1 MTEATAGLERLL
13 EAVQHLSMA
22 DTLEE
27 VQHVVRTAARDLG
40 DCDGATF
47 VLRDGDQ
54 CFYADEDAIAPLWK
68 GLRFPLAACIS
79 GIAMLDRTH
88 VAIPDIYA
96 DERVPHD
103 AYRPTFVTSMLMVP
117 VRALDPIA
125 TIGTYWA
132 EPHTPTDAEISLLQG
147 LANATSVALD
157 KVQVHAQLASA
168 VALREATHHLATT
181 DDLTGLR
188 NRRGFFELARRRW
201 ADSTGTG
208 AVGFVDL
215 DGLKVVNDADGHEAG
230 DRLLRKV
237 ATALQSSLRDTDGHS
252 AGDALIRRLA
262 TALTTCLRATDVV
275 ARIGGDEFAVFSPD
289 LAPAELQ
296 ARLDQAIGRRA
307 SIGTAPVTD
316 IDLLPDALLEAD
328 ARMYD
333 AKRRHLQVR
342 SA

>member
-1 MTEATAGLERLL
+1 MAGVLQGGLDMSDATAGLERLL
-13 EAVQHLSMA
+13 DAVQHLSMA
-22 DTLEE
+22 GSLDE
-27 VQHVVRTAARDLG
+27 VQQVVRTAARDLG
-40 DCDGATF
+40 ACDGATF

-54 CFYADEDAIAPLWK
+54 CYYADEDAIAPLWK
-68 GLRFPLAACIS
+68 GHRFPLEACIS
-79 GIAMLDRTH
+79 GFAMLRRTP

-96 DERVPHD
+96 DERVPHE

-125 TIGTYWA
+125 AIGTYWA
-132 EPHTPTDAEISLLQG
+132 EPHTPTDTEISLLQG

-157 KVQVHAQLASA
+157 KVQVHTELANA

-188 NRRGFFELARRRW
+188 NRRGFFELARHRW
-201 ADSTGTG
+201 AQSTGAG
-208 AVGFVDL
+208 AVGFIDL
-215 DGLKVVNDADGHEAG
+215 DGLKLVNDADGHEAG

-237 ATALQSSLRDTDGHS
+237 AAALQSSVRD
-252 AGDALIRRLA
+252 
-262 TALTTCLRATDVV
+262 TDVV

-289 LAPAELQ
+289 LAPAELHTRLEQ
-296 ARLDQAIGRRA
+296 AVGRRA
-307 SIGTAPVTD
+307 SIGTAALTD
-316 IDLLPDALLEAD
+316 IDLLPDALLAAD

>member
-1 MTEATAGLERLL
+1 MGEVTPGLERLL
-13 EAVQHLSMA
+13 VAVQQLSMA
-22 DTLEE
+22 GSLQE
-27 VQHVVRTAARDLG
+27 VQEVVRTAARDLG
-40 DCDGATF
+40 ACDGATF

-54 CFYADEDAIAPLWK
+54 CYYADEDAIAPLWK
-68 GLRFPLAACIS
+68 GHRFPLEACVS
-79 GIAMLDRTH
+79 GFAMLNRTS

-117 VRALDPIA
+117 VRTLDPIA
-125 TIGTYWA
+125 AIGTYWA
-132 EPHTPTDAEISLLQG
+132 EPHTPTETEISLLQG

-157 KVQVHAQLASA
+157 KVQVHDQLANA

-188 NRRGFFELARRRW
+188 NRRGFFELARHRW
-201 ADSTGTG
+201 DGSTGTA

-215 DGLKVVNDADGHEAG
+215 DGLKVVNDSDGHDAG
-230 DRLLRKV
+230 DRLLRRI
-237 ATALQSSLRDTDGHS
+237 ATALQSSLRDS
-252 AGDALIRRLA
+252 
-262 TALTTCLRATDVV
+262 DVV

-296 ARLDQAIGRRA
+296 SRLEQAVGRRA
-307 SIGTAPVTD
+307 SIGTAALTD
-316 IDLLPDALLEAD
+316 IDLLPDALLAAD

-333 AKRRHLQVR
+333 AKRHHLQVR

>member
-1 MTEATAGLERLL
+1 MSDATAGLERLL
-13 EAVQHLSMA
+13 DAVQRLSMA
-22 DTLEE
+22 GSLDE
-27 VQHVVRTAARDLG
+27 VQQVVRTAARDLG
-40 DCDGATF
+40 ACDGATF

-54 CFYADEDAIAPLWK
+54 CYYADEDAIAPLWK
-68 GLRFPLAACIS
+68 GHRFPLEACIS
-79 GIAMLDRTH
+79 GHAMLERTH
-88 VAIPDIYA
+88 VTIPDIYA
-96 DERVPHD
+96 DERVPHE

-117 VRALDPIA
+117 VRVLDPIA
-125 TIGTYWA
+125 AIGTYWA
-132 EPHTPTDAEISLLQG
+132 EPHTPTDTEISLLQG

-188 NRRGFFELARRRW
+188 NRRGFFELARQRW
-201 ADSTGTG
+201 AGSTGTG

-215 DGLKVVNDADGHEAG
+215 DGLKVVNDSGGHEAG

-237 ATALQSSLRDTDGHS
+237 AAALQSSVRDS
-252 AGDALIRRLA
+252 
-262 TALTTCLRATDVV
+262 DVV

-289 LAPAELQ
+289 LAPAELHTRLEQ
-296 ARLDQAIGRRA
+296 AVGRRA
-307 SIGTAPVTD
+307 SVGTAALTD
-316 IDLLPDALLEAD
+316 IDLLPNALLDAD

>member
-1 MTEATAGLERLL
+1 MTEATTGLERLL

-68 GLRFPLAACIS
+68 GLRFPLGACIS

-125 TIGTYWA
+125 AIGIYWA

-237 ATALQSSLRDTDGHS
+237 ATALQSSLRDTD
-252 AGDALIRRLA
+252 
-262 TALTTCLRATDVV
+262 VV

>member
-1 MTEATAGLERLL
+1 MGDVTSGLERLL
-13 EAVQHLSMA
+13 VAVQQLSMA
-22 DTLEE
+22 ESLEE
-27 VQHVVRTAARDLG
+27 VQEVVRTAARDLG
-40 DCDGATF
+40 SCDGATF

-54 CFYADEDAIAPLWK
+54 CYYADEDAIAPLWK
-68 GLRFPLAACIS
+68 GHRFPLEACVS
-79 GIAMLDRTH
+79 GFAMLHRTP

-96 DERVPHD
+96 DERVPHE

-125 TIGTYWA
+125 AIGTYWA
-132 EPHTPTDAEISLLQG
+132 EPHTPTDTEISLLQG

-188 NRRGFFELARRRW
+188 NRRGFFELSRHRW
-201 ADSTGTG
+201 AEGTG
-208 AVGFVDL
+208 VGAVAFVDL

-230 DRLLRKV
+230 DSLLRKV
-237 ATALQSSLRDTDGHS
+237 ATALQTSVRD
-252 AGDALIRRLA
+252 
-262 TALTTCLRATDVV
+262 TDVV

-289 LAPAELQ
+289 LAPAELHSRLEQ
-296 ARLDQAIGRRA
+296 AVGRRA
-307 SIGTAPVTD
+307 SIGTAAVTD

-328 ARMYD
+328 AQMYD
-333 AKRRHLQVR
+333 VKRRHLRAR

>member
-1 MTEATAGLERLL
+1 MDDVTSGLERLL
-13 EAVQHLSMA
+13 VAVQQLSMA
-22 DTLEE
+22 ASLDE
-27 VQHVVRTAARDLG
+27 VQQVVRTAARDLAA
-40 DCDGATF
+40 CDGATF

-68 GLRFPLAACIS
+68 GHRFPLDACVS
-79 GIAMLDRTH
+79 GFAMLHRTP

-96 DERVPHD
+96 DERVPHE

-125 TIGTYWA
+125 AIGTYWA
-132 EPHTPTDAEISLLQG
+132 EPHAPTDTEISLLQG

-168 VALREATHHLATT
+168 VALREATHELATT

-188 NRRGFFELARRRW
+188 NRRGFFELARQRW
-201 ADSTGTG
+201 SGSTGTG

-215 DGLKVVNDADGHEAG
+215 DGLKVVNDSDGHEAG

-237 ATALQSSLRDTDGHS
+237 ATALQSSVRD
-252 AGDALIRRLA
+252 
-262 TALTTCLRATDVV
+262 TDVV

-296 ARLDQAIGRRA
+296 SRLDHAVGRRA
-307 SIGTAPVTD
+307 SIGTAALTD

-333 AKRRHLQVR
+333 AKRHHLRVR

>member
-1 MTEATAGLERLL
+1 MTDATDGLSRLL
-13 EAVQHLSMA
+13 EAVQQLSMA
-22 DTLEE
+22 GSLEE
-27 VQHVVRTAARDLG
+27 VQQVVRTAARDLG
-40 DCDGATF
+40 ACDGATF

-54 CFYADEDAIAPLWK
+54 CYYADEDAIAPLWK
-68 GLRFPLAACIS
+68 GHRFPLEACVS
-79 GIAMLDRTH
+79 GFAMAHRTH

-96 DERVPHD
+96 DDRVPHD

-125 TIGTYWA
+125 AIGTYWA
-132 EPHTPTDAEISLLQG
+132 EPHTPTGTEISLLQG

-168 VALREATHHLATT
+168 VALREATHQLATT
-181 DDLTGLR
+181 DELTGLR
-188 NRRGFFELARRRW
+188 NRRGFFELSRQRW

-215 DGLKVVNDADGHEAG
+215 DGLKVVNDSDGHDAG
-230 DRLLRKV
+230 DRLLRRI
-237 ATALQSSLRDTDGHS
+237 ATALQGSVRDTD
-252 AGDALIRRLA
+252 
-262 TALTTCLRATDVV
+262 VV
-275 ARIGGDEFAVFSPD
+275 GRIGGDEFAVFSPD
-289 LAPAELQ
+289 LAAAELQ
-296 ARLDQAIGRRA
+296 SRLERAVGRRA
-307 SIGTAPVTD
+307 SIGTAALTD

-333 AKRRHLQVR
+333 AKRRHLHVR